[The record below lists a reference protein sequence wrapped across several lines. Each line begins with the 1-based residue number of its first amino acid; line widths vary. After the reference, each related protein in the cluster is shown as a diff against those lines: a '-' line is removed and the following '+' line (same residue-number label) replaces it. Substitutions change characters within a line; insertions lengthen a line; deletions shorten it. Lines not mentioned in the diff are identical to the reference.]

1 MWRIQENQRVR
12 QGVRR
17 VKRAIFAMMY
27 HSGAQLVDVFNRID
41 HGNSG
46 VLTLDQLSDG
56 LRELGI
62 ECSTQEARALCGQ
75 SHQGHIVSHREL
87 IKALRAEAEAYIEHQ
102 QLVEASF
109 KVLVFIF
116 IGVPIL
122 LLGAAALFGSLLAL
136 VEGWAWTDSVL
147 ILIQEILQVDGFV
160 IVSGE
165 DRRTTPFGKVLAII
179 ICTWELAFFGFVLA
193 VLGGPVLVPIIEKL
207 RLSLSSRHVVKDG
220 DHANNDGEDINRPDG
235 VGLVRDPLTITRMT
249 ASWVFQIKHDTLTLL
264 RQFRDSKDDRR
275 LGGSSGREPT
285 LADLEKRLDGL
296 QMLLFL
302 LLRHQ
307 GIDIP
312 PELTVSAGFAGKSD
326 LALGFTEPR
335 GHDNASGVAH
345 APLASDSAA
354 EDSEVDPMFCSCTSD
369 VAE

>member
-1 MWRIQENQRVR
+1 M
-12 QGVRR
+12 
-17 VKRAIFAMMY
+17 
-27 HSGAQLVDVFNRID
+27 DVFNRID

-46 VLTLDQLSDG
+46 LVTVDQLRNG

-62 ECSTQEARALCGQ
+62 DCSTQEARALCGQ
-75 SHQGHIVSHREL
+75 THQGDSVSHREL
-87 IKALRAEAEAYIEHQ
+87 IKALRAEAEAYIEFQ

-160 IVSGE
+160 IVGGE
-165 DRRTTPFGKVLAII
+165 DRRTTPVGKVLAII
-179 ICTWELAFFGFVLA
+179 ICTWELAFFGFILA
-193 VLGGPVLVPIIEKL
+193 VLSGPVLVPIIEKL
-207 RLSLSSRHVVKDG
+207 RLSLSSRHIVKDG
-220 DHANNDGEDINRPDG
+220 DQPNEDCEDTIRHGG
-235 VGLVRDPLTITRMT
+235 VGFVRDPLTITRMT
-249 ASWVFQIKHDTLTLL
+249 ASWVFQIKYNTLTLL
-264 RQFRDSKDDRR
+264 RKLEDRKNER
-275 LGGSSGREPT
+275 HLGGSSGRKPT

-312 PELTVSAGFAGKSD
+312 PDLTVSADFARKSD
-326 LALGFTEPR
+326 KSLGFTESPV
-335 GHDNASGVAH
+335 HEEAPDVAQTPV
-345 APLASDSAA
+345 APVSAA
-354 EDSEVDPMFCSCTSD
+354 EDPEIDRIFCSCTNG